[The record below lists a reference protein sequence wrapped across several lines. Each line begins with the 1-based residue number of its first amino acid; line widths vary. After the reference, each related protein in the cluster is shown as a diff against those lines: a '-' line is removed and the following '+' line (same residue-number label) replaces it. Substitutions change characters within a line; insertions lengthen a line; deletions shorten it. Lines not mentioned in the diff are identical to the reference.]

1 MVCKDETLL
10 RKAHACVAGH
20 DAKPGNKFVETLNDC
35 GSYGR
40 HQDEP
45 AKDEKGI
52 IGSLDVLPIAL
63 SVR

>member
-10 RKAHACVAGH
+10 RKTHACVAGH
-20 DAKPGNKFVETLNDC
+20 DAKPGNKLVETLNDC

-40 HQDEP
+40 HQNEP

-63 SVR
+63 RVR

>member
-10 RKAHACVAGH
+10 GKAHACIAGH
-20 DAKPGNKFVETLNDC
+20 DAKRGNQLVETLNDC

-45 AKDEKGI
+45 AKDKQGI
-52 IGSLDVLPIAL
+52 FGSLDVFPIAL
-63 SVR
+63 IVR

>member
-10 RKAHACVAGH
+10 GKTHAYIAGH
-20 DAKPGNKFVETLNDC
+20 DAKPGNKLVETLNDC

-45 AKDEKGI
+45 AEDEEGI
-52 IGSLDVLPIAL
+52 LGSLDVLSIAL